1 MGSRLSR
8 SSSGAQA
15 EGSKSRWKR
24 GKRKGAEKLV
34 TPIESNKF
42 LTQNNHE
49 RESSVANFTETYEA
63 WNKRSDQQDIP
74 NFNVDPPGAPSTFS
88 ANYPLTQND
97 VRERTWSSPQNL
109 TNQFYP
115 NIPLSMTTAPNMNYE
130 YNQYISTTMDA
141 QSQQMMAEERL
152 SKKLQLARAAQQQS
166 LPKTPLANTQSWH
179 EPSSANYEI
188 SSTPPRQEHVPHRQ
202 VLHRAG
208 VPVSNSTTNQTAPQK
223 PIYVGI
229 DHKATLAERGQTTTH
244 RRHQKSVEKSS
255 TDVSVTSITHQR
267 PRSHA
272 HHQHKHQET
281 GENSS
286 SKEAI
291 KSNRSF
297 ERLQAKL
304 SGSTRPLTTTIIAN
318 KQAQHGEQS
327 MVGESD
333 VRVNKTRSNRHT
345 QSQHIEQ
352 QALVDN
358 EVRTSRN
365 RGSHSHAKQQQS
377 QSRSSGSRNN
387 SPLRTEI
394 PRRVD
399 NKHQNGP
406 IMKIPITQQPQ
417 RQKQVT
423 IATGGT
429 LTPPA
434 LNRTR
439 V

>member
-74 NFNVDPPGAPSTFS
+74 NFNDPPGAPSTFS